1 MPPLSLDADLA
12 CEQVYCSRAS
22 ALGARGLH
30 DSEGSMSRAD
40 SVARVVV
47 GRVGGSDHR
56 PAAQARGCS
65 SGGPPPRLCRSAPC
79 CWTVGRHARGSASA
93 LDVYQIICFGR
104 LHRCGSTPPPHACEL
119 LRLGVGGLSA
129 QFFFTGRP
137 FLCLLHCW
145 GGVRSIVWVPSPPSL
160 LGAWDMTP
168 RLLGYCRMLCIDSP
182 PTLSH
187 R

>member
-1 MPPLSLDADLA
+1 
-12 CEQVYCSRAS
+12 
-22 ALGARGLH
+22 
-30 DSEGSMSRAD
+30 MSRAD

-93 LDVYQIICFGR
+93 LDVYQFICFGR

-137 FLCLLHCW
+137 FLF
-145 GGVRSIVWVPSPPSL
+145 VAL
-160 LGAWDMTP
+160 LGRRPVDRVGAESSLSFGSMGLTP